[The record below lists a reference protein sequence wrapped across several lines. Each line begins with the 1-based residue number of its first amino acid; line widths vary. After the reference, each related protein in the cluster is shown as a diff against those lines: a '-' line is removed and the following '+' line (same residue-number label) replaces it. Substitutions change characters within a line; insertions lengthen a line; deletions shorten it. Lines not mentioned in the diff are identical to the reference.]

1 MARRFE
7 RQKLEIEG
15 PLRVIE
21 TTGQWGVYEG
31 ERIVVGSGLS
41 FRDDLGVMVREAF
54 DPGFDDGGTPSEPFA
69 LPRVRITVEVVDD
82 AVDERSS
89 TPPRR

>member
-7 RQKLEIEG
+7 KQKLEVEG
-15 PLRVIE
+15 PLKVIE

-41 FRDDLGVMVREAF
+41 FRDDLGVKLREAF
-54 DPGFDDGGTPSEPFA
+54 DPGFDDGDSPSQPFA

-82 AVDERSS
+82 LDERSS
-89 TPPRR
+89 